1 MTCGRRPVK
10 AHHRSQGNAVTSTVH
25 NEESFDFRGKTRLW
39 GIGGSLGVG
48 PDEIDALAAL
58 ENCVLFGR

>member
-1 MTCGRRPVK
+1 MTRGLRPVK
-10 AHHRSQGNAVTSTVH
+10 AHHRSQGNAIRSTVH

-48 PDEIDALAAL
+48 PGEINVLAAL